1 MCSSGCLHTPDVPG
15 RQPRHVKNVVDT
27 VDVAVELIVD
37 ATVELIVEFFV
48 DDAVVTAVVLADD
61 TAVVLLVVVAV
72 VLSVVVCV
80 DDEHCMKPTGHCM
93 VSSSRPLHALI
104 PG

>member
-37 ATVELIVEFFV
+37 ATVELIVEFIV

-61 TAVVLLVVVAV
+61 DTELEPVE
-72 VLSVVVCV
+72 VCV
-80 DDEHCMKPTGHCM
+80 VG
-93 VSSSRPLHALI
+93 VQL
-104 PG
+104 